1 MSKTLEN
8 PPETDETLDILL
20 PDKRLVIGGEAITM
34 RELRFGELMKFGEE
48 IQLLADAFSVMPEE
62 QLSGADGIDQL
73 VVLLVQHQWAVMP
86 MVSECCDKPLAWIEH
101 LSLNEG
107 IELMVVWWMANK
119 DFFFQRR
126 ARKQLAALQA
136 AQQQAGD
143 TSLPSSSAPATT
155 SETLLTTP
163 PVS

>member
-1 MSKTLEN
+1 MSKTPEN
-8 PPETDETLDILL
+8 TPEHDESLNILV
-20 PDKRLVIGGEAITM
+20 PDKHLVIGGEAITM

-48 IQLLADAFSVMPEE
+48 IRILADAFSEMPEE
-62 QLSGADGIDQL
+62 QLSGTDGIDQL
-73 VVLLVQHQWAVMP
+73 LTLLVHHQWAVMP
-86 MVSECCDKPLAWIEH
+86 MVSACSGKPLAWIES

-126 ARKQLAALQA
+126 ARKQLAELQA
-136 AQQQAGD
+136 AQQPAGD
-143 TSLPSSSAPATT
+143 TSLPCSSAPATT

-163 PVS
+163 PAS